1 MKQTTNLIIS
11 PQRSHKDHS
20 SVKSISNV
28 NTLSADKNREYFVI
42 FSYINYYKHKRPN
55 KQESKVMTL
64 INISKQEE
72 TGQDLFRGLYKE
84 QKDQIQSLK
93 TSSCLL

>member
-55 KQESKVMTL
+55 HQEFK
-64 INISKQEE
+64 IPE
-72 TGQDLFRGLYKE
+72 TDPVYPKSEHPPHL
-84 QKDQIQSLK
+84 
-93 TSSCLL
+93 SSEVLE